1 MSEQAIHDQVMNG
14 LSLQKAQRWAALL
27 GWPGWMGLLMLGMA
41 AALYV
46 SWLPALQA
54 EHEEATTQV
63 EHQRKQLKQLSERL
77 AQADAAKASGHASEV
92 AQGVP
97 LPESAE
103 QAWALLWPMLPE
115 RRQML
120 ARQTAILK
128 SADLQGIKMD
138 SVQFQGAPLKALPQ
152 VWRQQIS
159 VPVQAPYAALAT
171 WLTQLRSLPGL
182 SIDTL
187 EISRDDV
194 MSDQVKGRV
203 GVSVWMRP
211 DAAAPAQ
218 PAASTSTSAALPVS
232 ARQKGARP

>member
-1 MSEQAIHDQVMNG
+1 MNG
-14 LSLQKAQRWAALL
+14 MDFKQLQRWAALL
-27 GWPGWMGLLMLGMA
+27 GWPGWMGLLMLAMA
-41 AALYV
+41 AALQWA
-46 SWLPALQA
+46 WLPALHA
-54 EHEEATTQV
+54 EQEEATTQV

-77 AQADAAKASGHASEV
+77 ALADVAKTSPDAAQVSTRA
-92 AQGVP
+92 P

-128 SADLQGIKMD
+128 SAELQGIKME

-159 VPVQAPYAALAT
+159 LPVQAPYAALAT
-171 WLTQLRSLPGL
+171 WLVQLRSLQGL

-203 GVSVWMRP
+203 GVSIWMRP
-211 DAAAPAQ
+211 DVVVPAVPVVLAAPV
-218 PAASTSTSAALPVS
+218 ALSSPS
-232 ARQKGARP
+232 SHKGARP

>member
-1 MSEQAIHDQVMNG
+1 MSEVAVNG

-41 AALYV
+41 VALYV
-46 SWLPALQA
+46 TWLPALQA

-63 EHQRKQLKQLSERL
+63 EHQRKQLQQLSERL
-77 AQADAAKASGHASEV
+77 ALADAAQASGHTPEADKR
-92 AQGVP
+92 VP

-115 RRQML
+115 RSLML

-128 SADLQGIKMD
+128 SAELQGIKME
-138 SVQFQGAPLKALPQ
+138 SVQFQGAALKALPQ

-159 VPVQAPYAALAT
+159 LPVQAPYGALAR
-171 WLTQLRSLPGL
+171 WLTQVRSLPGL

-203 GVSVWMRP
+203 ALSIWMRP
-211 DAAAPAQ
+211 DAAKPAE
-218 PAASTSTSAALPVS
+218 
-232 ARQKGARP
+232 GARP